1 MIIDYAMPPDL
12 NLIDVTEKMK
22 NVTQQMKSGNKCNNN
37 KDNTKKDKITWGSVA
52 GNSMTAGGECKM
64 KYTCV
69 TII

>member
-1 MIIDYAMPPDL
+1 
-12 NLIDVTEKMK
+12 
-22 NVTQQMKSGNKCNNN
+22 MKSGNKCNNN
-37 KDNTKKDKITWGSVA
+37 KDNTNKDKITWGSVA